1 MKVLLLKDVPGLG
14 KQGEIKNV
22 SDGYARNYL
31 IPRGLAEE
39 ATEGV
44 LKSVEQRLQQLKK
57 KEERLRK
64 EIEQAI
70 EKLKGE
76 RLVIPA
82 AMGKDGKLFGSIG
95 NKDIA
100 QLLSEKGINV
110 DKRDIELETPLK
122 HIGVFQ
128 VPIRMPTG
136 QRVEITVEIVPKE

>member
-1 MKVLLLKDVPGLG
+1 MKVLLLKDVPRLG
-14 KQGEIKNV
+14 KQGEIKEV

-39 ATEGV
+39 AKEGV
-44 LKSVEQRLQQLKK
+44 LRSVEERLQQLKR

-64 EIEQAI
+64 EVEEAI
-70 EKLKGE
+70 EKLKNE
-76 RLVIPA
+76 RLVIPV

-100 QLLSEKGINV
+100 NLLSERGLKI
-110 DKRDIELETPLK
+110 DKKDIELEAPLK
-122 HIGVFQ
+122 HIGVFE

-136 QRVEITVEIVPKE
+136 HRVEITVELVPKE

>member
-1 MKVLLLKDVPGLG
+1 MKILLLKDVPNLG
-14 KQGEIKNV
+14 KQGEIKEV
-22 SDGYARNYL
+22 ADGYARNYL

-39 ATEGV
+39 ASEGV

-64 EIEQAI
+64 EVEAAI
-70 EKLKGE
+70 EKLRGE
-76 RLVIPA
+76 RLVIPV
-82 AMGKDGKLFGSIG
+82 AMGKDGKLFGSVG

-100 QLLSEKGINV
+100 QLLLERGINV
-110 DKRDIELETPLK
+110 DRKDVELETPLK

-136 QRVEITVEIVPKE
+136 ERVEVTVELVPRE